1 VPGPQFYFALEFSS
15 QSVPASL
22 LGDLAAQVLGYA
34 GCTRQELP
42 ELAGAL
48 EQAAETSTVGVCCC
62 DVQFCAQN
70 GTLEILVS
78 SNAGRIFRI
87 SKSIPDRS

>member
-48 EQAAETSTVGVCCC
+48 EQAAEESAVGVRRC
-62 DVQFCAQN
+62 DVRFRAQN

-78 SNAGRIFRI
+78 SNAVGIFRI
-87 SKSIPDRS
+87 SQAIPDRS